1 MPSYI
6 SDNIFFLIKNKQL
19 VLWDYQAHK
28 QYSIAPQ
35 YLCRLLHLS
44 QNPDEEP
51 DSQDA
56 IDQEL
61 LAADVLSETEFPA
74 MQWGWDDLSRIFHV
88 GTSKIDY
95 AARPESVHEWAMA
108 YQSACEEA
116 FTVPV
121 PKLRHEVQD
130 KDERRCIALTRPDI
144 IEHHDLHSTLLK
156 RRSVREFLPVA
167 VTKQQVASILYYSL
181 AYLPF
186 RALETSLLCPD
197 ELRHRR
203 TSPSGGGLNAI
214 EGYVYIKNVAQIP
227 PGFYYYNPVEH
238 QLEAISNDLDFSLG
252 QALNGQFFAQD
263 IPFGIF
269 LTCQFDRLWWKY
281 PHSRAYRVALLDAG
295 HISQTVQLVSTALGL
310 GTWVSAA
317 IDESCLE
324 PLLGDLHSSAPL
336 LFVGAGVSTGRDM
349 PAALEALHASE
360 GAREDD

>member
-1 MPSYI
+1 VPSYI

-28 QYSIAPQ
+28 QYSISPQ

-44 QNPDEEP
+44 QNPDVEP
-51 DSQDA
+51 DTQDS

-61 LAADVLSETEFPA
+61 LATGVVSESGFPA
-74 MQWGWDDLSRIFHV
+74 MEWGWDDLSRIFHV

-95 AARPESVHEWAMA
+95 AARPESVDEWAIA
-108 YQSACEEA
+108 YQSACDEA

-121 PKLRHEVQD
+121 PRLRHESKG
-130 KDERRCIALTRPDI
+130 KDTGHCIALTRPVTTQNY
-144 IEHHDLHSTLLK
+144 DLQSTLSK

-167 VTKQQVASILYYSL
+167 LTKQQIELILYYSL
-181 AYLPF
+181 AYLPS
-186 RALETSLLCPD
+186 RGLATSQLCPD

-203 TSPSGGGLNAI
+203 SSPSGGGLNAI
-214 EGYVYIKNVAQIP
+214 EGYVYINNVAQIP

-238 QLEAISNDLDFSLG
+238 QLESIKTDDDFSLG
-252 QALNGQFFAQD
+252 HALNGQFFAED

-317 IDESCLE
+317 IDEACLE
-324 PLLGDLHSSAPL
+324 PILGDSHQSAPL

-349 PAALEALHASE
+349 PVALEALHASG
-360 GAREDD
+360 GAREND